1 LFENKKIAII
11 TDWIKDIW
19 WAEKVLF
26 DIMEL
31 FPEAD
36 IYTSVFW
43 QEWNPKFA
51 WRKIY
56 TSFLQKI
63 PFLNKRP
70 KIALMFRPRAFES
83 FDLWQYDI
91 VISSSSAESKWVI
104 TRPETIH
111 FCYCHT
117 PTRYFWS
124 HYFEYFERLEFGI
137 LNFVAKIAMKFFI
150 HNLRVW
156 DFVAAAR
163 VDFFIANSVNTAG
176 RIAKY
181 YRRESKL
188 IYPGID
194 LNSFPFSDIK
204 KDYYFYVWRT
214 IPYKKFDLLV
224 DTFNENWKKIILS
237 TATDNALYREL
248 VKKSKPNIKWIFGLS
263 NSEVR
268 QYMSEAKAFLFPP
281 EEDFW
286 LVSIEAMATGTPVIA
301 YKKWW
306 SLETVRENHKY
317 LPSTWVFF
325 EEQTVENLNKAIEK
339 FETLEFDYQ
348 KIREYSYNFDIS
360 IFKKELKSFI
370 EEKIDL
376 SK

>member
-1 LFENKKIAII
+1 MFENKKIAII
-11 TDWIKDIW
+11 TDWIKDIGG
-19 WAEKVLF
+19 AEKVLF
-26 DIMEL
+26 DIMDL

-43 QEWNPKFA
+43 QEGNPMFEG
-51 WRKIY
+51 RKIY

-63 PFLNKRP
+63 LFLNKRP
-70 KIALMFRPRAFES
+70 KMALMFRPRAFES
-83 FDLWQYDI
+83 FDLGSYDI
-91 VISSSSAESKWVI
+91 VISSSSAESKGVI
-104 TRPETIH
+104 TKPETIH

-150 HNLRVW
+150 HNLRIW
-156 DFVAAAR
+156 DFVATAR

-204 KDYYFYVWRT
+204 KDYYFYVGRT

-224 DTFNENWKKIILS
+224 DAFNKNGKKIILS
-237 TATDNALYREL
+237 TATDNVLYRKL
-248 VKKSKPNIKWIFGLS
+248 IKISKPNIIWKFGLT
-263 NSEVR
+263 NQQVR
-268 QYMSEAKAFLFPP
+268 QHMSEAKAFIFPP
-281 EEDFW
+281 EEDLG
-286 LVSIEAMATGTPVIA
+286 LVPIEAMATGTPVIA
-301 YKKWW
+301 YKKGG

-317 LPSTWVFF
+317 LPSTGVFF
-325 EEQTVENLNKAIEK
+325 EEQTVESLNGAIEK
-339 FETLEFDYQ
+339 FETLEFDYH

-360 IFKKELKSFI
+360 IFNKEILNFIKEKENIKK
-370 EEKIDL
+370 
-376 SK
+376 